1 MTYSVRA
8 FYSDPEI
15 SIKNVKNEPQDIIVA
30 NVDYRLV
37 IKADDM
43 KKAYD
48 IAIQYMPVG
57 AKIIAIDEE
66 EHYVARA
73 PRTGY

>member
-1 MTYSVRA
+1 MTYSVHA

-15 SIKNVKNEPQDIIVA
+15 SIKNAKNEPQDIIMA
-30 NVDYRLV
+30 NVNYNLS

-48 IAIQYMPVG
+48 IAVQYMPVG
-57 AKIIAIDEE
+57 AKITAIEE
-66 EHYVARA
+66 DHYMTSRTRA
-73 PRTGY
+73 VC